1 MVMKKGDVDDGDKED
16 DGDDGD
22 EEDDG
27 DEGDEEDDGL
37 FNPSLPRQ
45 PCKS

>member
-37 FNPSLPRQ
+37 FNPTLPRQ